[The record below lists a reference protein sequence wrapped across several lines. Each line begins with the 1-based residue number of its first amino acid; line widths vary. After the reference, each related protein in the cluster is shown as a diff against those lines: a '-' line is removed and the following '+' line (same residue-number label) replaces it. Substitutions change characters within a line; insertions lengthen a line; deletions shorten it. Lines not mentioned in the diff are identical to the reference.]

1 MSHVII
7 TPGKKWIPAAKV
19 IAETDTKADSSVSG
33 FYKRLNAGIR
43 FYGLDGELFAC
54 LITNRHGV
62 FFVTAH
68 TTPEGTWFM
77 HSTTEH
83 TERMLGIN
91 ELGYMAQKDL
101 EQRIVDEFDV
111 YNMNKTLDKY
121 GLYFEQFVAMA
132 NQLPTTDI
140 ARKAFYEAGLTSELH
155 GVEDDGYLMATRL
168 GRTMLFGRGYDTVNG
183 KWVKVPAADA
193 A

>member
-77 HSTTEH
+77 HSTSEH
-83 TERMLGIN
+83 TERMLGI
-91 ELGYMAQKDL
+91 EGLGYMAQKDL
-101 EQRIVDEFDV
+101 EQRIVDELDIHTATV
-111 YNMNKTLDKY
+111 TLDKH
-121 GLYFEQFVAMA
+121 GVYFEQFVALA
-132 NQLPTTDI
+132 KQLPTSDM
-140 ARKAFYEAGLTSELH
+140 ALQAFYSAGLTAELQ
-155 GVEDDGYLMATRL
+155 GIEDDGYLLVTRI
-168 GRTMLFGRGYDTVNG
+168 GRTMLIKHGYDTVNG
-183 KWVKVPAADA
+183 KWVKVSATDA